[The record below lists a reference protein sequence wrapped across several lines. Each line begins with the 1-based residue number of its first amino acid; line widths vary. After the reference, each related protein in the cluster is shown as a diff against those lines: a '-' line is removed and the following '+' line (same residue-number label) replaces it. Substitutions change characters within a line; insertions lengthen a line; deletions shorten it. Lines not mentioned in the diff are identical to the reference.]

1 MDLWTLA
8 PDGLPPYL
16 PASLFHICPRSSNMI
31 LPFLGEC
38 LNQSRLLVHLE
49 IDMYLILSMHPL
61 ATIIRL
67 LSSTT
72 LGTTTVIWPSILT
85 IPDLALCFPQTLQA
99 AGSQAFLWILQHHAQ
114 LPQSLHSPSQP
125 DPTVTNNQDN
135 VPDFT
140 NGKSIAA
147 LSMKKHPSF
156 PKCEAA
162 LLPWAG
168 PECDPNTKHNEWCSG
183 LELARG
189 SGSIFFCITKGRWP
203 TKQLYREAGNLFK
216 HLI

>member
-1 MDLWTLA
+1 MFESTPSPGASWNRHVSNLIYAPFGCNNKTSLIDNPWDHQSHLA
-8 PDGLPPYL
+8 EHLDNSRSC
-16 PASLFHICPRSSNMI
+16 ALFS
-31 LPFLGEC
+31 
-38 LNQSRLLVHLE
+38 
-49 IDMYLILSMHPL
+49 
-61 ATIIRL
+61 A
-67 LSSTT
+67 
-72 LGTTTVIWPSILT
+72 
-85 IPDLALCFPQTLQA
+85 DLA
-99 AGSQAFLWILQHHAQ
+99 GSWEPSFLWILQHHAQ

-168 PECDPNTKHNEWCSG
+168 PECDPNIKHNEWCSG
-183 LELARG
+183 LESARG
-189 SGSIFFCITKGRWP
+189 SGSIFYFGITKGRWP